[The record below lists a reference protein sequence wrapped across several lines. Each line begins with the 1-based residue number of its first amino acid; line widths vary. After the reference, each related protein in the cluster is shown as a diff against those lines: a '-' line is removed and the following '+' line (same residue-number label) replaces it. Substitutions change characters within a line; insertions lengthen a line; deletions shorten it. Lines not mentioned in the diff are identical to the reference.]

1 VLEDDEDAEVLV
13 RGEAMLGASLYENS
27 GALSHGNFLA
37 LDLEYACPLEDNVEL
52 VITVGLLSVGLWGYE
67 AIDPDFE
74 AGGLVNDL
82 VATADPSQSLLDG
95 CDFE

>member
-1 VLEDDEDAEVLV
+1 MTRTLRCSYAVKRCSAP
-13 RGEAMLGASLYENS
+13 ASTKT
-27 GALSHGNFLA
+27 AVPSHGNFLA

-67 AIDPDFE
+67 AIDSDFE

-82 VATADPSQSLLDG
+82 VANADPSQSLLDG